1 MVVSGDC
8 WCWDGESLVA
18 GTGSLASLVTETVE
32 EACLRCWFSG
42 VLLAWLIL
50 SDGTA
55 HSGVGIMVV
64 LVDMRLPLLGVCSQ
78 ETSTPCTWS
87 MVAFAFSQ
95 GGGTVRWAQCDGSSR
110 SRVLGR
116 YQKPVLPVLMIEAL
130 RRMTC
135 GGRQSANNAPDSAE

>member
-1 MVVSGDC
+1 MRLAEQAAVCFGRRLCILGDRGSCRRVSAQ
-8 WCWDGESLVA
+8 LVLCRIVSMPASVRGCGAWSRA
-18 GTGSLASLVTETVE
+18 GS
-32 EACLRCWFSG
+32 
-42 VLLAWLIL
+42 
-50 SDGTA
+50 
-55 HSGVGIMVV
+55 VGGGAGC
-64 LVDMRLPLLGVCSQ
+64 LPLLGVCSQ

>member
-1 MVVSGDC
+1 MRLAGRAAVCFGRRLGILGDGGSCRRVSAQLVLCRVVSMPASVRGC
-8 WCWDGESLVA
+8 GAWSRA
-18 GTGSLASLVTETVE
+18 G
-32 EACLRCWFSG
+32 
-42 VLLAWLIL
+42 
-50 SDGTA
+50 
-55 HSGVGIMVV
+55 GVGGGAGG
-64 LVDMRLPLLGVCSQ
+64 LPLLGVCSQ

-135 GGRQSANNAPDSAE
+135 GRRQSANNAPDSAE